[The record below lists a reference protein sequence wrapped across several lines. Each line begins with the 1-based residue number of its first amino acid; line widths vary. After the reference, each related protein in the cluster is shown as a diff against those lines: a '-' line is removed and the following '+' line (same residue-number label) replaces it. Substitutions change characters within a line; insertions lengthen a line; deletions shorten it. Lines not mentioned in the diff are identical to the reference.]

1 MREIQEST
9 GRYSRDSGYE
19 DEDEDNY
26 NEEDEDE
33 GEDDE
38 EDDEEKGGLN
48 TNLRRVMTI
57 VSLAIGAV
65 AICILI
71 YLVASAAGIVGGLGN
86 NNGEQTQ
93 QEETENDTE
102 TVTVPSLT
110 NMTEDVAQTTLN
122 DMKLGFRK
130 GGEEASDTVPEGQV
144 CRQDP
149 AAGTKVEINTTIV
162 YYIST
167 GPAEEENVTIPTG
180 LIGLTLSEVQSQL
193 QSLGLNPTI
202 EQAESSDVA
211 VGNVISLS
219 PGEGSVVPAGSSV
232 TITVS
237 IGEGDTNMT
246 TVPQRKR
253 ICGRD
258 GYGDRKK
265 RRTDPKCG
273 IRLYV

>member
-1 MREIQEST
+1 TVMITPEEMREIQEST

-246 TVPQRKR
+246 TVPNVR
-253 ICGRD
+253 
-258 GYGDRKK
+258 
-265 RRTDPKCG
+265 
-273 IRLYV
+273 